1 MPSRFWEYISRSTLK
16 REYALF
22 LTIWL
27 LSAATYLIVIGATD
41 MQFRIIELFA
51 YPILI
56 GAFGVFGLDWA
67 SKQTNLAGP
76 PMNTETTVKT
86 EVTDT
91 TATTVTS
98 SEPSP

>member
-1 MPSRFWEYISRSTLK
+1 MPRRFLEYISRSTLK
-16 REYALF
+16 REYAMF
-22 LTIWL
+22 LTLWL
-27 LSAATYLIVIGATD
+27 LTAASYLIVIGATD

-76 PMNTETTVKT
+76 PSNTETTVT
-86 EVTDT
+86 AEITDT
-91 TATTVTS
+91 SATVTTS
-98 SEPSP
+98 TEPKP